1 MIRVVDQAK
10 THRVAVPIEEKEEE
24 EEEEEEERGH
34 VRVKEDVW

>member
-24 EEEEEEERGH
+24 EEEEEERGH